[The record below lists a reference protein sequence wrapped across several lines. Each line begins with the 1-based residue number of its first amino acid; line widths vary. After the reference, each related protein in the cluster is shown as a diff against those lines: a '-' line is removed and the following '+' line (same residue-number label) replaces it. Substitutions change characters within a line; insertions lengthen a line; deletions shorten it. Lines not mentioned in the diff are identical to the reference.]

1 MDTLLIKNIG
11 TLLSGNL
18 GEPIIA
24 ADAILI
30 EKGRFSAIGCES
42 DMPVE
47 PGCRIIDARG
57 TTVIPGLIDSHVHV
71 TFGDFTP
78 RQRTL
83 DFIDSYMHGGI
94 TTMVSASEI
103 HTPGCPNDPVGVKA
117 LAVAA
122 AKCFH
127 NFSPSGVR
135 VHGGSIIVV
144 PGLTEKD
151 FLEVAAAGVSL
162 AKIGFGAFAK
172 QVDAEPM
179 VRWAQSCGIKVMSH
193 TGGASIPGSSPM
205 TAEDLLVLK
214 PDVAGHVNGGT
225 TALKPEHMEL
235 MVKESD
241 IYLQI
246 VQAGN
251 LRSALRI
258 ISLARDL
265 DCLGRVIIASDTPTG
280 TGMIPLA
287 VLKTICEVSS
297 LSEIAPEIAVSFAT
311 GNNAAAFGLDTGLI
325 EEGAKADLVIMDA
338 PLGSYAA
345 DALGAIKIGDIP
357 GISAVIIGG
366 QIQALKSRNTPTA
379 TRLLEPPSCRG

>member
-1 MDTLLIKNIG
+1 MESLLIKNIG
-11 TLLSGNL
+11 TLLSGDIGNPFIEANAVL
-18 GEPIIA
+18 IKDGVFARFGNEKEMPI
-24 ADAILI
+24 DQ
-30 EKGRFSAIGCES
+30 GCS
-42 DMPVE
+42 VL
-47 PGCRIIDARG
+47 DARG
-57 TTVIPGLIDSHVHV
+57 TTVVPGLIDSHVHV

-94 TTMVSASEI
+94 TTGVSASEI
-103 HTPGCPNDPVGVKA
+103 HTPGCPDDPVGVKA
-117 LAVAA
+117 LAIAA
-122 AKCFH
+122 SKCFN

-151 FLEVAAAGVSL
+151 FVEVAKAGVSL
-162 AKIGFGAFAK
+162 AKIGFGAFQK
-172 QVDAEPM
+172 QIDAAPM

-225 TALKPEHMEL
+225 TALKPDHMEL
-235 MVKESD
+235 IVKESD

-251 LRSALRI
+251 LSSALKI
-258 ISLARDL
+258 AGMAQDM
-265 DCLGRVIIASDTPTG
+265 DCLWRIIIASDTPTG
-280 TGMIPLA
+280 TGVIPLA
-287 VLKTICEVSS
+287 ILKTICEISS
-297 LSEIAPEIAVSFAT
+297 LGGIAPEIAVSCAT
-311 GNNAAAFGLDTGLI
+311 GNNAAAFDLDTGMI
-325 EEGAKADLVIMDA
+325 REGAKADLVIMDA

-345 DALGAIKIGDIP
+345 DALGAIRIGDIP

-366 QIQALKSRNTPTA
+366 RIRAMKSRNTPTA
-379 TRLLEPPSCRG
+379 TRLLAPPLSR

>member
-1 MDTLLIKNIG
+1 MKPLLIKNIG
-11 TLLSGNL
+11 KLLSGDIENPVI
-18 GEPIIA
+18 E

-30 EKGRFSAIGCES
+30 KDGVFARIGNEKEIPPEQGCE
-42 DMPVE
+42 VL
-47 PGCRIIDARG
+47 DARG
-57 TTVIPGLIDSHVHV
+57 TTVVPGLIDSHVHV

-103 HTPGCPNDPVGVKA
+103 HTPGCPDDPVGVKA
-117 LAVAA
+117 LSIAA
-122 AKCFH
+122 AKCFKK
-127 NFSPSGVR
+127 FSPSGVR

-151 FLEVAAAGVSL
+151 FAEVAGAGVSL
-162 AKIGFGAFAK
+162 AKIGFGAFQK
-172 QVDAEPM
+172 QIDAEPM
-179 VRWAQSCGIKVMSH
+179 VRWAQSYGIKVMAH
-193 TGGASIPGSSPM
+193 TGGASIPGSAPM

-225 TALKPEHMEL
+225 TALKPDHMEL
-235 MVKESD
+235 IVKEST

-258 ISLARDL
+258 VGLARDMG
-265 DCLGRVIIASDTPTG
+265 CLQRVIIASDTPTG
-280 TGMIPLA
+280 TGVVPLA
-287 VLKTICEVSS
+287 ILKTICELSS
-297 LSEIAPEIAVSFAT
+297 LGGIAPEIAVSCAT
-311 GNNAAAFGLDTGLI
+311 GNNAAAFALDTGFI
-325 EEGAKADLVIMDA
+325 KEGAKADLVIMDA
-338 PLGSYAA
+338 PLGSFAA
-345 DALGAIKIGDIP
+345 DALGAISIGDIP

-366 QIQALKSRNTPTA
+366 RIQAMKSRNTPTA
-379 TRLLEPPSCRG
+379 TRLLEPPQSR